1 MILEALYVKIQ
12 ELEKK
17 GLLPRGE
24 MRPMRKADIAKRILQ
39 KAGISEQEA
48 ATLVEW
54 ILEFLKTT
62 LQKDDPITIHG
73 FGKFTVH
80 SKAPRKGRNPITG
93 ETMTISARRVVSFR
107 ASARLKT
114 EVNSVQKEQPGRR
127 PISMG
132 FP

>member
-1 MILEALYVKIQ
+1 MILEALDGKIQ

-24 MRPMRKADIAKRILQ
+24 MRPMRKADIAKRIHQ

-62 LQKDDPITIHG
+62 LQKMIRSLSTALASLR
-73 FGKFTVH
+73 FTV
-80 SKAPRKGRNPITG
+80 RLL
-93 ETMTISARRVVSFR
+93 ARAEIPSP
-107 ASARLKT
+107 AR
-114 EVNSVQKEQPGRR
+114 P
-127 PISMG
+127 
-132 FP
+132 